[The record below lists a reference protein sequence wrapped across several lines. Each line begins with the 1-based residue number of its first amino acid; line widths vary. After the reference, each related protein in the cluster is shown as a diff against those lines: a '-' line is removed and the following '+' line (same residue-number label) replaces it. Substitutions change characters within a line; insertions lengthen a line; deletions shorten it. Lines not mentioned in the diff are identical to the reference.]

1 MKDKTE
7 NLKKQLK
14 KAFAKLDE
22 SLNLPKTE
30 IVRDSAIQRFE
41 FTFELLWK
49 TFKAMLEEKGAKELY
64 FPRDVI
70 KEAFRAKLI
79 EENEEWLDMLESR
92 NQTSHLYKEA
102 MAEKIYNQLP
112 KYRDL
117 INSFIISL

>member
-1 MKDKTE
+1 MKDKTR
-7 NLKKQLK
+7 NLQKQFK
-14 KAFAKLDE
+14 KAFGKLDE
-22 SLNLPKTE
+22 SLNLPKNE

-92 NQTSHLYKEA
+92 NQTSHLYKEE
-102 MAEKIYNQLP
+102 MAEKIYALLP
-112 KYRDL
+112 GYRNL
-117 INSFIISL
+117 IKSFLDTI